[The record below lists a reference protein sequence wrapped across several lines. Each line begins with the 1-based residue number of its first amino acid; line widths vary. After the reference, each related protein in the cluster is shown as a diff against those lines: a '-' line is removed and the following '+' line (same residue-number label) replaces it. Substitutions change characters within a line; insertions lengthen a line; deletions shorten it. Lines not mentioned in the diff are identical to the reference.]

1 MNGFTTGTPRPN
13 PSWTNRSTSLCLLLA
28 GLLLAGAPGIAP
40 RAAAQDQ
47 AAQSDPVARIRD
59 EGLNRSQVMQTL
71 SYLTDVIGP
80 RLTGSPN
87 LKRANEWTRGR
98 LEGWGLQD
106 AHLEPWG
113 PFGRGWSLERFS
125 AQVIEPQAI
134 PLIAYPKAW
143 SPGTSGPIEA
153 EVVYLDAKDVAG
165 LEKYRG
171 RLRGAIVLAG
181 EPREV
186 KAHFEAQGVRRT
198 DAELLELANAS
209 GAPRG
214 RRTGTGRP
222 MASPEQQARL
232 EFQRRRLPFLIEEGA
247 AAIADCSSQG
257 DGGTIF
263 VASASVPQPSSAGA
277 NDNPF
282 VRGISPWQKDAP
294 KTLPQFTVSVEHYNR
309 MVRMIQAGEKLRMA
323 LDLRVRFHDED
334 PMAYNTLAEI
344 PGSDLRDQIVM
355 LGGHMDSWHSGTG
368 ATDNGAGVAA
378 CMEAVRILKVLNL
391 QPRRSVRIALWT
403 GEEQGLLGSR
413 AYVAQHFR
421 KSPPTGAPAGSLG
434 ETMPEYEKLS
444 AYYNLDVGTGK
455 VRGVYLAGNEAATP
469 LFRQWLA
476 PFRETGAQTLSLS
489 DQFGTDHNSFNSAG
503 LPGFQFIQDPIE
515 YFSRTHHSNQ
525 DLFDRIQADDLKQ
538 AAVLMAA
545 FVYQTAM
552 VDERIPR
559 RPTPA
564 PRTGTA
570 APAR

>member
-1 MNGFTTGTPRPN
+1 MNGLATGTPGAKT
-13 PSWTNRSTSLCLLLA
+13 SWMNRSASLGLLLA
-28 GLLLAGAPGIAP
+28 GLLLPGAPGLAP

-87 LKRANEWTRGR
+87 LKRANEWTRYR
-98 LEGWGLQD
+98 LEGWGLQE
-106 AHLEPWG
+106 ARLEPWG

-143 SPGTSGPIEA
+143 SPGTAGPVEA

-171 RLRGAIVLAG
+171 RLKGAIVLAG

-186 KAHFEAQGVRRT
+186 KAHFEAQGIRRT
-198 DAELLELANAS
+198 DTELLELANAS
-209 GAPRG
+209 GAARG
-214 RRTGTGRP
+214 RRTGGGRP
-222 MASPEQQARL
+222 AANPEQQARL
-232 EFQRRRLPFLIEEGA
+232 EFQRKRLPFLIEEGA

-263 VASASVPQPSSAGA
+263 VASASVPQPASPRR
-277 NDNPF
+277 DENPF

-294 KTLPQFTVSVEHYNR
+294 KTLPQFTVSVEQYNR
-309 MVRMIQAGEKLRMA
+309 MVRMIQQGEKLRMA

-334 PMAYNTLAEI
+334 PMAYNTVAEI
-344 PGSDLRDQIVM
+344 PGGDLRDQLVM

-368 ATDNGAGVAA
+368 ATDNGAGVAV
-378 CMEAVRILKVLNL
+378 CMEAVRILRALNL
-391 QPRRSVRIALWT
+391 QPRRTIRIALWT

-421 KSPPTGAPAGSLG
+421 KAPPTGAPPGSLG
-434 ETMPEYEKLS
+434 EIMPEYEKLS

-455 VRGVYLAGNEAATP
+455 VRGVYLAGNEAAAP
-469 LFRQWLA
+469 LFRQWLV
-476 PFRETGAQTLSLS
+476 PFRDTGAQTLSLS

-525 DLFDRIQADDLKQ
+525 DVFDRIQADDLKQ

-545 FVYQTAM
+545 FVYRTAM
-552 VDERIPR
+552 LDDRIPR

-564 PRTGTA
+564 PRPATA